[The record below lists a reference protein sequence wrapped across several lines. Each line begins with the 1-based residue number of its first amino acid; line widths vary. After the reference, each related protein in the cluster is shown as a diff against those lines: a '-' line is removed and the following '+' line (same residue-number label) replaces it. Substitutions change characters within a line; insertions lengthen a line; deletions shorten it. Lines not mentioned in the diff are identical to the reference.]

1 MRTTLRA
8 GLYAV
13 GAVATLA
20 GLHTAIAGA
29 RSLPGEERANPAV
42 ESELRYYGAFYAA
55 YGIAVLRVA
64 PRADTEPAAVRA
76 LAGSLFLAGVARAG
90 GWLAAGGPHPAQR
103 ALLAVELALPPLV
116 LAAQNRIAKPTR
128 SAGGAKGTSAAVSPP
143 GGPGE

>member
-8 GLYAV
+8 GLYAG

-76 LAGSLFLAGVARAG
+76 LAGAIPRRRRPGRWLARRGRAARGAARPARRGAGAAAARAG
-90 GWLAAGGPHPAQR
+90 GAEPDREADSKR
-103 ALLAVELALPPLV
+103 
-116 LAAQNRIAKPTR
+116 RR
-128 SAGGAKGTSAAVSPP
+128 SKGHERR
-143 GGPGE
+143 G